1 MHARILLFLSLFGAV
16 FAEELDVDEEA
27 IADAEAASAAE
38 MSDEEYEEMFKE
50 LDEDGNGKLTL
61 TEVMD
66 SLQSELEEEFGDEVP
81 EKLKE
86 LLTAADADSN
96 EELSKPELLSF
107 VEKTQEYLESLEMA
121 GGDDEDMEEE
131 EEEDI

>member
-1 MHARILLFLSLFGAV
+1 
-16 FAEELDVDEEA
+16 
-27 IADAEAASAAE
+27 
-38 MSDEEYEEMFKE
+38 MSDEEYDEMFKE

>member
-1 MHARILLFLSLFGAV
+1 MNARFLLLYLFFSV
-16 FAEELDVDEEA
+16 FADELDVDAEA

>member
-1 MHARILLFLSLFGAV
+1 MHARFLLLLSLFGAV

>member
-1 MHARILLFLSLFGAV
+1 MHARFLLFLSLFGAV
-16 FAEELDVDEEA
+16 FAEELDVDDEA

>member
-1 MHARILLFLSLFGAV
+1 MHARFLLFLSLFGAV

-38 MSDEEYEEMFKE
+38 MSDEEYDEMFKE